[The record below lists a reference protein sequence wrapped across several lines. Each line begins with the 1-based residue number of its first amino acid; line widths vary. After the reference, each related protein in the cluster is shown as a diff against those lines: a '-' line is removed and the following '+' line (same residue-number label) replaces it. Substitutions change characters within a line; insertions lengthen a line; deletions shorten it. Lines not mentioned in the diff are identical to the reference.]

1 MRISKSK
8 GRENIYIVYIELEMI
23 PEILKNKGK
32 IIGEEG
38 FVWRD
43 RLKKGVTEMEC
54 NGNR

>member
-43 RLKKGVTEMEC
+43 RLKKGYRAMTS
-54 NGNR
+54 